1 MRQARKLRTAMI
13 DGRAIDRPQHP
24 VGHVGRAGNLQE
36 MAPGRVRI
44 ELEHGG
50 LRQPSPCASRFSKPG
65 EVCYANGII
74 TVARAAQR
82 SPPSLNAPETKPLV
96 FQPGGVAGDL
106 ARRLRGAV
114 EGDVMF
120 DRASRGRY
128 STDASIYQVE
138 PVGVLVPRSDADV
151 QAAFEVCREFSVP
164 LLPRGAGSSQCGQ
177 TVGAALVVD
186 DSKHLNRIG
195 AFDREART
203 VSVEPGVV
211 LDALNAWLKPH
222 GLWFPVDVSTSAQAT
237 LGGMA
242 GNNSCGSRSIA
253 YGNMVH
259 NVQAIDARLAD
270 GTLMRF
276 GPEAQMAGATGRAG
290 KLVGDL
296 RAIGARE
303 RDEIDARVPTVLRR
317 VGGYNIDVF
326 RPVSERPYTAD
337 GSVNYAHLLVGSEG
351 TLAWTREIMLNLA
364 ELPAHRTLGVVSFP
378 TLRRAMECART
389 IVELGPSAV
398 ELVDRTMIDLARGNP
413 AFRPV
418 IEAALTGL
426 PNAILLVE
434 FIGATPQAPLRRL
447 DELVQAMGD
456 AGLPGSVV
464 RIVDQAAQKALWDV
478 RKAGLNIM
486 MSMRGDGKPVSF
498 IEDCA
503 VPLAHLPDY
512 VDRLTEIF
520 HRHGTRGT
528 WYAHASVGTLHVR
541 PILDMRRDGATK
553 MRAIA
558 EEASALVREYK
569 GAFSGEHGDGLVR
582 SEWVAWQFGPRL
594 TAAFEEI
601 KTLFDP
607 GGLMNPGKIVRP
619 SRMDERSLFRF
630 PPGYATLPLAPAL
643 DWSAWNVDYDPATDV
658 LSPPGTGADP
668 AQGFGKA
675 VEMCNN
681 NGHCRKFDAGT
692 MCPSYR
698 VTRDEIHLT
707 RGRANTLRLALSGQ
721 LGADFASPAV
731 REALDLCVGCK
742 GCRRECPTGVDMA
755 KMKVEFNHQWQRAHG
770 VAFADR
776 VVASLPR
783 WAPWA
788 ARLPWLAN
796 LRDALPGG
804 AAIAEGWTGLS
815 ARRSLPRWRSDTFLR
830 TLRRPDDAA
839 ADVVLLVDTFTHYFE
854 PENAHAALAVLTA
867 AGYRVAVA
875 RAGSDDA
882 NPARPLCCGRTYLA
896 TGLIDEAREEARRV
910 VAALAPHV
918 ERGAWIVGLE
928 PSCLLSLRDEF
939 LVLGLGEA
947 ARRLGERALLIEEFL
962 ARERREGRL
971 RLRLK
976 ALPETRALL
985 HGHCHQKAFD
995 ALSPAKAAL
1004 ELVPG
1009 LGVDI
1014 VETSCCGMA
1023 GNFGYE
1029 AEHYDV
1035 SMRMA
1040 ELALLPAV
1048 RNADLSTL
1056 IVADGTSCRHQIAD
1070 GTRGSGRR
1078 EAVHVVRVLA
1088 RALDGAP
1095 GSGIT

>member
-1 MRQARKLRTAMI
+1 M
-13 DGRAIDRPQHP
+13 P
-24 VGHVGRAGNLQE
+24 
-36 MAPGRVRI
+36 
-44 ELEHGG
+44 
-50 LRQPSPCASRFSKPG
+50 PS
-65 EVCYANGII
+65 
-74 TVARAAQR
+74 RAA
-82 SPPSLNAPETKPLV
+82 LVNAPETKPLV
-96 FQPGGVAGDL
+96 YRPTGAQGDL
-106 ARRLRGAV
+106 DRRLRGAV
-114 EGDVMF
+114 AGEVLF

-128 STDASIYQVE
+128 ATDASIYQVE

-151 QAAFEVCREFSVP
+151 RAAFDVCRELSVP

-186 DSKHLNRIG
+186 HSKYMNRVVS
-195 AFDREART
+195 FDRDART
-203 VSVEPGVV
+203 IVVEPGIV
-211 LDALNAWLKPH
+211 LDALNAWLRPH

-259 NVQAIDARLAD
+259 NVEAIDALLAD
-270 GTLMRF
+270 GTAARF
-276 GPEAQMAGATGRAG
+276 GPESKMTNAPARVRA
-290 KLVGDL
+290 LVDGV
-296 RAIGARE
+296 RAIGGRE
-303 RDEIDARVPTVLRR
+303 RDEIAAKVPAVLRR

-326 RPVSERPYTAD
+326 HPVSERPYTSD
-337 GSVNYAHLLVGSEG
+337 NSVNLAHLLVGSEG
-351 TLAWTREIMLNLA
+351 TLAWTREITLKLA
-364 ELPAHRTLGVVSFP
+364 PLPKHRALGVVNFP
-378 TLRRAMECART
+378 TLHQAMECARH
-389 IVELGPSAV
+389 IVELEPSAV

-418 IEAALTGL
+418 IDAALIDQ
-426 PNAILLVE
+426 PQAILLVE
-434 FIGATPQAPLRRL
+434 FMGETADKPVRRL
-447 DELVQAMGD
+447 DELAQLMGD
-456 AGLPGSVV
+456 LRLPDSVV
-464 RIVDQAAQKALWDV
+464 RLVDAGAQRALWDV

-503 VPLAHLPDY
+503 VPLEHLAEY
-512 VDRLTEIF
+512 VERLTQIF
-520 HRHGTRGT
+520 HKHGTRGT

-558 EEASALVREYK
+558 EEASAIVREYK

-594 TAAFEEI
+594 TRAFEEI
-601 KTLFDP
+601 KALFDP
-607 GGLMNPGKIVRP
+607 AGIMNPGKIVRA
-619 SRMDERSLFRF
+619 SRMDDRALFRF
-630 PPGYATLPLAPAL
+630 PPNYRTLPVKPAL

-658 LSPPGTGADP
+658 LSAAGTGGDP
-668 AQGFGKA
+668 ALGFGKA

-698 VTRDEIHLT
+698 VTRDEVHLT

-731 REALDLCVGCK
+731 RDALDLCVSCK

-755 KMKVEFNHQWQRAHG
+755 KMKIEFNYQWRRKHGLALKDRAI
-770 VAFADR
+770 
-776 VVASLPR
+776 ASLPR

-796 LRDALPGG
+796 LRDMIPG
-804 AAIAEGWTGLS
+804 AARVIENCIGLS
-815 ARRSLPRWRSDTFLR
+815 ARRSLPRWRHDTFLR
-830 TLRRPDDAA
+830 TSRNVDEATA
-839 ADVVLLVDTFTHYFE
+839 MADVVLFVDTFTNYFE
-854 PENAHAALAVLTA
+854 PENAHAALAVLRG
-867 AGYRVAVA
+867 AGYKVAIA
-875 RAGSDDA
+875 RAAADDEER
-882 NPARPLCCGRTYLA
+882 ARPLCCGRTFLA
-896 TGLIDEAREEARRV
+896 AGLVDEAKREARRMV
-910 VAALAPHV
+910 TALAPHV
-918 ERGAWIVGLE
+918 EHGAWIVGLE

-939 LVLGLGEA
+939 LVMGFGDSA
-947 ARRLGERALLIEEFL
+947 QRLGERALLVEEFL
-962 ARERREGRL
+962 AREHRAARL
-971 RLRLK
+971 RLPLT
-976 ALPETRALL
+976 ALPEKRALL

-995 ALSPAKAAL
+995 AVAPAREVL
-1004 ELVPG
+1004 QLIPG
-1009 LGVDI
+1009 LGVELVDS
-1014 VETSCCGMA
+1014 SCCGMA

-1040 ELALLPAV
+1040 ELTLLPAV
-1048 RNADLSTL
+1048 RQADPSTI

-1070 GTRGSGRR
+1070 GTRASGQR

-1088 RALDGAP
+1088 RALTSGAAARAV
-1095 GSGIT
+1095 